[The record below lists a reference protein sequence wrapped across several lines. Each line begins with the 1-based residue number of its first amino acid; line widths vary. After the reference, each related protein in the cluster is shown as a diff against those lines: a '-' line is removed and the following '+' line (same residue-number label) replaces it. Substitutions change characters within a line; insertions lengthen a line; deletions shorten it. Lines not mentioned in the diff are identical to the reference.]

1 MNEFTSFTL
10 VAVCVMVIVFFS
22 SRMYY
27 KKSVVFKIGL
37 ILTNMAGLTAILSFF
52 IAKNGFVHLSWVVP
66 LVFAISFFNF
76 YAMHVTLK
84 TPVAKLKR
92 DIVDN
97 LTNGNLAFSFDPKVL
112 RSSDEFGD
120 IARALTHMK
129 ESLTETVEEI
139 QKVAEQI
146 TMSANQQSEAAT
158 LISSGAN
165 EQASTTEEISATI
178 EEITSNNHQNAENA
192 IRTAEIS
199 KRTAKTMKDMS
210 IAAHRS
216 LDSIGNIIKRINIV
230 NDIAYQTNI
239 LALNASVEAARA
251 GEHGKGFAVVAN
263 EVRSLAENSKDAA
276 TQIQDLSDETIVITR
291 ESEGMVQILLQDID
305 KIATLISSI
314 SVATSEQTNGT
325 DQIST
330 AIMQLNDVTQQN
342 AASSEELA
350 SSAEELASQSEH
362 LYDLTRYFRT

>member
-10 VAVCVMVIVFFS
+10 VVLCVMVVVFIG

-27 KKSVVFKIGL
+27 KKSVVFKMGL
-37 ILTNMAGLTAILSFF
+37 ILTNMSGLVAILSFYIATHGF
-52 IAKNGFVHLSWVVP
+52 IHLSWCIP
-66 LVFAISFFNF
+66 LVIVISFINF

-97 LTNGNLAFSFDPKVL
+97 LTNGNLAFVFDMKVL
-112 RSSDEFGD
+112 NRTDEFGEM
-120 IARALTHMK
+120 ARSLDHMK

-178 EEITSNNHQNAENA
+178 EEITSNNHMNAENA
-192 IRTAEIS
+192 
-199 KRTAKTMKDMS
+199 KRTADISKKTAQTMKEMS

-216 LDSIGNIIKRINIV
+216 LDAIDNIIKRINIV

-263 EVRSLAENSKDAA
+263 EVRSLAESSKDAA

-291 ESEGMVQILLQDID
+291 ESEGMVQILLQDIE

-314 SVATSEQTNGT
+314 SVSTSEQTNGT
-325 DQIST
+325 DQINT

-362 LYDLTRYFRT
+362 LYDMTRYFRT